1 MNRKTLTVAIA
12 GALAAPMA
20 AQAVDFTISGHVNRA
35 LFIVAQDSDAD
46 YGGKEGGTKAQV
58 RNNGGSSSR
67 IRATGSTELM
77 DGNTV
82 GIQFEYEDNSNNGL
96 NLRHANVQLTNSS
109 VGKITIGK
117 GSEAGDGSAYS
128 DTTGV
133 FGIGHGAGTSPDFT
147 LGDYFG
153 SLDAGGRAE
162 MIRYDSPAIG
172 PMSAAI
178 SVANGDQLS
187 ALLKLKSEF
196 SGTSFGAQLATL
208 QFPNEK
214 DSMGTERDRSIVGA
228 SAGATL
234 PSGLTLSG
242 AWAKGKDMSGVGATA
257 ATAGTPAIEG
267 AGVSE
272 YGCVTNTDPAVKNIV
287 NPTILNT
294 GGVVTACPSGSTL
307 GFGWRQTR
315 EAVDAVPGA
324 AAQKAA
330 WTDPSY
336 FQVEVG
342 YKFDNS
348 AVAVSWYK
356 SSDFVTEGSEG
367 TALGLGVKHTLP
379 KAGAELYAA
388 VQKYSVER
396 SAKRRATAAL
406 KEQDETV
413 FVVGTRVKF

>member
-1 MNRKTLTVAIA
+1 MHKKALTAAIA

-35 LFIVAQDSDAD
+35 LFIVTQDSDAL
-46 YGGKEGGTKAQV
+46 YGGQEGGTKAQV

-133 FGIGHGAGTSPDFT
+133 FGIGHGAGTSSDFT
-147 LGDYFG
+147 LGSYFG
-153 SLDAGGRAE
+153 SLDAGGRSE
-162 MIRYDSPAIG
+162 MIRYDSPSIG
-172 PMSAAI
+172 PMSAAVSI
-178 SVANGDQLS
+178 ANGDQVS

-196 SGTSFGAQLATL
+196 AGTSFGAQLATL
-208 QFPNEK
+208 RYPAEK
-214 DSMGTERDRSIVGA
+214 DIGRDRSIVGG
-228 SAGATL
+228 SVGATL

-242 AWAKGKDMSGVGATA
+242 AWAKGKDMSGVGARASTYQA
-257 ATAGTPAIEG
+257 AGWTQELDCWSAAGTRGTTQRVVQAEG
-267 AGVSE
+267 
-272 YGCVTNTDPAVKNIV
+272 TPKNTDCG
-287 NPTILNT
+287 T
-294 GGVVTACPSGSTL
+294 GFT
-307 GFGWRQTR
+307 FGWG
-315 EAVDAVPGA
+315 AVRTPESGQRA
-324 AAQKAA
+324 APAA

-336 FQVEVG
+336 FQTEVG
-342 YKFDNS
+342 YKFGNS
-348 AVAVSWYK
+348 GIAVSWYK
-356 SSDFVTEGSEG
+356 SSDFVTEDSEG
-367 TALGLGVKHTLP
+367 TALGLGVRHTLP
-379 KAGAELYAA
+379 KANTELYAA
-388 VQKYSVER
+388 MQKYSVDR
-396 SAKRRATAAL
+396 SAKRRDMSLPT
-406 KEQDETV
+406 EQSETV